1 MAIAA
6 RNISYLIVIV
16 AGGSTTATVEGPLWY
31 QTAKSRL
38 FQTHL
43 SRYSAVTQG
52 PVTPSHGLELSPLA
66 RKKDLSVLY
75 HLLYSLHET
84 VSWFNVFKYQTFRAM
99 LAFLCAFVFVLVL
112 QPVFIRWLQNRGVGG
127 QPIRDDGPKAHEGK
141 RGTPTMGGMVVVAAV
156 LVSTLL
162 LADLTNVKVWLTIAI
177 MTGFAYLGFVDDW
190 KKIEKQ
196 DSKGLS
202 ERGKLIVQ
210 FGIGAG
216 AAVVLCL
223 LGVKTDLHIPFLKDV
238 SIHLGIVGFI
248 LFTSFVLVATSNAVN
263 FTDGLD
269 GLAIGPV
276 MTVACTYGVFAYL
289 AGNAIYADYLGIP
302 FESGAGEISI
312 ILASMFAAGLG
323 FLWYNTFPA
332 QVFMG
337 DTGSMALGGTLGFIA
352 VLVKQELIL
361 VVAGGVFVMEAAS
374 VVIQRYYYKWT
385 KRRVFK
391 MAPIHHHFELV
402 GWAEPKIIVRFWIV
416 SIVLAIVS
424 LTSLKLR

>member
-1 MAIAA
+1 M
-6 RNISYLIVIV
+6 
-16 AGGSTTATVEGPLWY
+16 
-31 QTAKSRL
+31 
-38 FQTHL
+38 
-43 SRYSAVTQG
+43 
-52 PVTPSHGLELSPLA
+52 
-66 RKKDLSVLY
+66 LY
-75 HLLYSLHET
+75 HLLYSLHDS
-84 VSWFNVFKYQTFRAM
+84 VSWLNVFKYQTFRAM
-99 LAFLCAFVFVLVL
+99 LAFLFAFVFVLAL
-112 QPVFIRWLQNRGVGG
+112 QPVFIRWLQNRGVRG

-141 RGTPTMGGMVVVAAV
+141 RGTPTMGGIVVVAAV

-162 LADLTNVKVWLTIAI
+162 LADLSNLKVWLTIVI
-177 MTGFAYLGFVDDW
+177 MSGFAYLGFVDDW

-202 ERGKLIVQ
+202 ERGKLIAQ
-210 FGIGAG
+210 FGLGAG
-216 AAVVLCL
+216 AAVILQL
-223 LGVKTDLHIPFLKDV
+223 MGVSTDLYVPFMKDV
-238 SIHLGIVGFI
+238 TIHLGVVGFI
-248 LFTSFVLVATSNAVN
+248 LFSSFVLVATSNAVN

-276 MTVACTYGVFAYL
+276 MTVACTYGIFAYL
-289 AGNAIYADYLGIP
+289 AGNAIYADYLGIHY
-302 FESGAGEISI
+302 ESGAGEIAI

-374 VVIQRYYYKWT
+374 VVIQRYYYKFT
-385 KRRVFK
+385 KRRVFR
-391 MAPIHHHFELV
+391 MAPIHHHFELA
-402 GWAEPKIIVRFWIV
+402 GWAEPKIIVRFWII